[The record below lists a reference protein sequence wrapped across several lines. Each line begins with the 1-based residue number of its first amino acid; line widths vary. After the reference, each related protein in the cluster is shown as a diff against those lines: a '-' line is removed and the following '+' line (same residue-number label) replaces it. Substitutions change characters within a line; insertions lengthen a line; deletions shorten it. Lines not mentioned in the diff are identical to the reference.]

1 MARVANEVRELILAK
16 LSAVKKAT
24 KRVEKVVEKIKNITK
39 K

>member
-1 MARVANEVRELILAK
+1 MTRIANEIRDAVIAK
-16 LSAVKKAT
+16 MGAIKKTT